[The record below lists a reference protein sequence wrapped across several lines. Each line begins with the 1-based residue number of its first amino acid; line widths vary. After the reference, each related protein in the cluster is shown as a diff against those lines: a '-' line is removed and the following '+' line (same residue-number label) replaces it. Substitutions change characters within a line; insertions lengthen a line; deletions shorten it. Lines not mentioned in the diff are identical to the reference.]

1 MIVNLEAVGTKLAL
15 LENLEV
21 YQLTYYLFIMFFVS
35 GPGQYDFKEA
45 AGRGGL
51 MTTRQ
56 DRFRP
61 IKSETPGPGSYEVGY
76 MDRVYVYMP
85 IKSNPVNKDT
95 EGTIESNNLVPR
107 ALFVLGTSLRK

>member
-15 LENLEV
+15 LKNLEV
-21 YQLTYYLFIMFFVS
+21 YLSTYYLFIMLFVS

-61 IKSETPGPGSYEVGY
+61 IKSETPGPGTYEVGY
-76 MDRVYVYMP
+76 MDRVYGMP
-85 IKSNPVNKDT
+85 I
-95 EGTIESNNLVPR
+95 
-107 ALFVLGTSLRK
+107 

>member
-1 MIVNLEAVGTKLAL
+1 MIVNLEAVGSKLAL

-21 YQLTYYLFIMFFVS
+21 NLLTYYLFIILFLS
-35 GPGQYDFKEA
+35 GPGQYELKEGA
-45 AGRGGL
+45 VRGGL

-76 MDRVYVYMP
+76 MDRVYAY
-85 IKSNPVNKDT
+85 
-95 EGTIESNNLVPR
+95 
-107 ALFVLGTSLRK
+107 

>member
-1 MIVNLEAVGTKLAL
+1 MIVNLEASGPKLAL
-15 LENLEV
+15 LKNLEF
-21 YQLTYYLFIMFFVS
+21 YLSTYYLFIMLFVS

-61 IKSETPGPGSYEVGY
+61 IKSETPGPGTYEVGY
-76 MDRVYVYMP
+76 MNRVYAY
-85 IKSNPVNKDT
+85 
-95 EGTIESNNLVPR
+95 
-107 ALFVLGTSLRK
+107 

>member
-1 MIVNLEAVGTKLAL
+1 MCVLMIENLEAVGTKLAL
-15 LENLEV
+15 LKNLEV
-21 YQLTYYLFIMFFVS
+21 YLSTYYLFIILFVS

-76 MDRVYVYMP
+76 MNRVYAY
-85 IKSNPVNKDT
+85 
-95 EGTIESNNLVPR
+95 
-107 ALFVLGTSLRK
+107 

>member
-1 MIVNLEAVGTKLAL
+1 MIENLEAVGTKLTL
-15 LENLEV
+15 LKNLEV
-21 YQLTYYLFIMFFVS
+21 YLSTYYLFIILFVS

-61 IKSETPGPGSYEVGY
+61 IKSETPGPGSYGVGY
-76 MDRVYVYMP
+76 MNRVYAY
-85 IKSNPVNKDT
+85 
-95 EGTIESNNLVPR
+95 
-107 ALFVLGTSLRK
+107 

>member
-1 MIVNLEAVGTKLAL
+1 MIENLEAVGTKLAL
-15 LENLEV
+15 LNNWEV
-21 YQLTYYLFIMFFVS
+21 YLSTYYLIIILFVS

-45 AGRGGL
+45 VGRGGL

-76 MDRVYVYMP
+76 MNRVYAY
-85 IKSNPVNKDT
+85 
-95 EGTIESNNLVPR
+95 
-107 ALFVLGTSLRK
+107 

>member
-1 MIVNLEAVGTKLAL
+1 MGIDDCKPGSGRHETCIV

-21 YQLTYYLFIMFFVS
+21 YLLTYYLFIMLFVS
-35 GPGQYDFKEA
+35 GPGQYDLKEA
-45 AGRGGL
+45 AGGGGL

-76 MDRVYVYMP
+76 MDRAYA
-85 IKSNPVNKDT
+85 N
-95 EGTIESNNLVPR
+95 
-107 ALFVLGTSLRK
+107 

>member
-1 MIVNLEAVGTKLAL
+1 MIENLEAVGTKLAL
-15 LENLEV
+15 LNNWEV
-21 YQLTYYLFIMFFVS
+21 YLSTYYLFIILFVS

-45 AGRGGL
+45 VGRGGL

-76 MDRVYVYMP
+76 MNRVYAY
-85 IKSNPVNKDT
+85 
-95 EGTIESNNLVPR
+95 
-107 ALFVLGTSLRK
+107 

>member
-1 MIVNLEAVGTKLAL
+1 MIVDLEAVGTKLAL
-15 LENLEV
+15 LKNLEV
-21 YQLTYYLFIMFFVS
+21 YLSTYYLFIMLFVS

-61 IKSETPGPGSYEVGY
+61 IKNETPGPGSYEVGY
-76 MDRVYVYMP
+76 MDRAYVY
-85 IKSNPVNKDT
+85 
-95 EGTIESNNLVPR
+95 
-107 ALFVLGTSLRK
+107 